1 MCYNRMRGGDQMEQF
16 VENMLTNPSEI
27 SFAALF
33 VGLFVWVMKSNNG
46 RELRYQ
52 ETIQKLT
59 DALGD
64 VEIIKSMIE
73 NISLKF
79 TREEDVN

>member
-1 MCYNRMRGGDQMEQF
+1 MEQF
-16 VENMLTNPSEI
+16 VENLLANPNEV

-33 VGLFVWVMKSNNG
+33 IGLLIWVMKQNNG

-64 VEIIKSMIE
+64 VEIIKTMVE
-73 NISLKF
+73 KISEKF
-79 TREEDVN
+79 EGGKE

>member
-1 MCYNRMRGGDQMEQF
+1 MEQF
-16 VENMLTNPSEI
+16 VENLLANPNEI

-33 VGLFVWVMKSNNG
+33 IGLLVWVMKQNNG
-46 RELRYQ
+46 REMRYQ

-64 VEIIKSMIE
+64 VEIIRTMVEK
-73 NISLKF
+73 ISERF
-79 TREEDVN
+79 EGGNE

>member
-1 MCYNRMRGGDQMEQF
+1 MEQF
-16 VENMLTNPSEI
+16 VENLLANPNEV

-33 VGLFVWVMKSNNG
+33 IGLLIWVMKQNNG

-59 DALGD
+59 AALGD
-64 VEIIKSMIE
+64 VEIIRTMVEK
-73 NISLKF
+73 ISERF
-79 TREEDVN
+79 ERGNE

>member
-1 MCYNRMRGGDQMEQF
+1 MDQF
-16 VENMLTNPSEI
+16 VENLLANPNEI

-33 VGLFVWVMKSNNG
+33 IGLLVWVMKQNNG
-46 RELRYQ
+46 REMRYQ

-64 VEIIKSMIE
+64 VEIIRTMVEK
-73 NISLKF
+73 ISERF
-79 TREEDVN
+79 EGGNE

>member
-1 MCYNRMRGGDQMEQF
+1 MEQF
-16 VENMLTNPSEI
+16 VENLLANPNEV

-33 VGLFVWVMKSNNG
+33 IGLLIWVMKQNNG
-46 RELRYQ
+46 REMRYQ

-64 VEIIKSMIE
+64 VEIIKTMVE
-73 NISLKF
+73 KISERF
-79 TREEDVN
+79 EGGNE

>member
-1 MCYNRMRGGDQMEQF
+1 MEQF
-16 VENMLTNPSEI
+16 VENLLSNPNEV

-33 VGLFVWVMKSNNG
+33 IGLFIWVMKTNNG
-46 RELRYQ
+46 REARYQ

-64 VEIIKSMIE
+64 VEIIKTMIE
-73 NISLKF
+73 NISVKF
-79 TREEDVN
+79 TREEEVK

>member
-1 MCYNRMRGGDQMEQF
+1 MEQF
-16 VENMLTNPSEI
+16 VENLLTNPSEI

-52 ETIQKLT
+52 ETIEKLT

-64 VEIIKSMIE
+64 VEIIKTMIE
-73 NISLKF
+73 NISVKF
-79 TREEDVN
+79 TREEEVK